1 MRKLSVVLLIL
12 FPILFLYGCY
22 ESEVPLSETPSLIVD
37 SKLIRNWINI
47 PKNKNEKDLT
57 LLLRKFNEEE
67 YLVAWKRGEDDETVI
82 ARGFNSK
89 INNTNIIN
97 LQGIDTL
104 EKKDRTFVFFK
115 YDFNEKGNL
124 VINMLSNDYANLKGK
139 KFKSSKEF
147 ADFVQKNISQK
158 GLFDDSIEFKPTK
171 EISFEIN

>member
-22 ESEVPLSETPSLIVD
+22 ESQVPLSETPSLIVD

-47 PKNKNEKDLT
+47 PKNKNEKDLS

-104 EKKDRTFVFFK
+104 ENKDRTFVFFK

-147 ADFVQKNISQK
+147 ADFVQKNISQI

>member
-1 MRKLSVVLLIL
+1 MRKLNVVLLIL

-22 ESEVPLSETPSLIVD
+22 ESVIPLSETPSSQVDTRLI
-37 SKLIRNWINI
+37 KNWTNI
-47 PKNKNEKDLT
+47 PKNNKEKGIS
-57 LLLRKFNEEE
+57 LLLRKFNENE
-67 YLVAWKRGEDDETVI
+67 YLVAWKKGEDDTVI

-115 YDFNEKGNL
+115 YEINDKGLLL
-124 VINMLSNDYANLKGK
+124 VSMLSNDYADLKGK

-147 ADFVQKNISQK
+147 TDFIQKNISQN
-158 GLFDDSIEFKPTK
+158 GLFEDSIEFKPTK
-171 EISFEIN
+171 VISFEINP